1 MTSLKILKGFQ
12 DIMNLNLL
20 FSISFILYF
29 LLPKTNLQSA
39 PQTPPPSVKKAID
52 KLLNPDKGPSALE
65 KSCYK
70 ISNEL
75 KIYVLSNC
83 INEAEFKSLLDS
95 KISEEKLK
103 QNISKY
109 DTPDKIDEFIINTI
123 VYLIKFP
130 SSKKFPERLWKLSAI
145 VELHERKAVSK
156 LTNKPLF
163 PALIN
168 ACSLLPPDNTYNIE
182 ARFLAA
188 RHYGR
193 LGKKI
198 KQENIIREVLKR
210 QGLSDEVYFTCW
222 KELGFIN
229 ELSKNY
235 NKALEHYSVSD
246 EQIDKF
252 PEYIDLRIRS
262 ILLNLEI
269 DRTDEAIQIINTLA
283 TISPEKRKLYSA
295 NSIAEEL
302 ILLNQNKSS
311 LTEYWKHS
319 NIWWKKWL
327 SLKKSLL
334 PEDKLPEVRV
344 IDFNKITEIN
354 RNLNLAI
361 STNNKREFYTNLDL
375 LLHGLRWSPALLS
388 DAGTALCFLVPQIE
402 KETNSKVHD
411 LIINICRESISE
423 PIQYA
428 RRSKLYRSILSL
440 IHI

>member
-1 MTSLKILKGFQ
+1 MTSLNILKGFQ

-75 KIYVLSNC
+75 KNYVLSNC

-95 KISEEKLK
+95 KISEEKLE

-269 DRTDEAIQIINTLA
+269 D
-283 TISPEKRKLYSA
+283 K
-295 NSIAEEL
+295 
-302 ILLNQNKSS
+302 
-311 LTEYWKHS
+311 
-319 NIWWKKWL
+319 
-327 SLKKSLL
+327 
-334 PEDKLPEVRV
+334 
-344 IDFNKITEIN
+344 
-354 RNLNLAI
+354 
-361 STNNKREFYTNLDL
+361 
-375 LLHGLRWSPALLS
+375 
-388 DAGTALCFLVPQIE
+388 C
-402 KETNSKVHD
+402 
-411 LIINICRESISE
+411 
-423 PIQYA
+423 
-428 RRSKLYRSILSL
+428 
-440 IHI
+440 